1 MLRVLCV
8 AALVSLILGIATE
21 GLEHGWMQGTSILV
35 AVIIIVTVTSGN
47 NWVKEKQFQKL
58 NAIASRKYVNVL
70 RKGDWKNISVEE
82 VLVGDIQYI

>member
-70 RKGDWKNISVEE
+70 RKGDWKNISVDE